1 VRDAGFPA
9 TALDTALGGA
19 AGPLRAFRKLRA
31 AVAGAGPDLVHAYG
45 LRPSLLLRF
54 LTPRPPLVQAV
65 HSIDAHR
72 PWWQAVLDRETAGRV
87 DRHLVNS
94 EAGAAFLA
102 AKRGV
107 ARDRIRVVANG
118 IDVEAVARAATERDR
133 ARAALGLGAGAP
145 VILTVANLRP
155 PKGLEVLARTAA
167 RLAGADCPPW
177 VWLIAGEG
185 PLATSLA
192 AELAERELAARV
204 RLLGF
209 RRDVPALLAACDVFC
224 LTSHREGVPVSILEA
239 MAAGKPVVAT
249 AVGGVGELVV
259 ESGTPDVAAA
269 GATGLLAPAGDD
281 RRLAAA
287 LAALLADPARRAA
300 MGAAGQARARAAFT
314 LERAAAEI
322 AAVYRE
328 LIPARRG

>member
-1 VRDAGFPA
+1 
-9 TALDTALGGA
+9 
-19 AGPLRAFRKLRA
+19 
-31 AVAGAGPDLVHAYG
+31 
-45 LRPSLLLRF
+45 
-54 LTPRPPLVQAV
+54 
-65 HSIDAHR
+65 
-72 PWWQAVLDRETAGRV
+72 
-87 DRHLVNS
+87 
-94 EAGAAFLA
+94 
-102 AKRGV
+102 
-107 ARDRIRVVANG
+107 
-118 IDVEAVARAATERDR
+118 
-133 ARAALGLGAGAP
+133 
-145 VILTVANLRP
+145 
-155 PKGLEVLARTAA
+155 
-167 RLAGADCPPW
+167 
-177 VWLIAGEG
+177 
-185 PLATSLA
+185 
-192 AELAERELAARV
+192 V

-249 AVGGVGELVV
+249 DVGGVGELVV

-269 GATGLLAPAGDD
+269 GETGLLAPAGDD

-287 LAALLADPARRAA
+287 LAALLAAPARRAA